1 MLVSGK
7 LFSELESRLEST
19 EELVMRLKQVLR
31 EATAKH
37 QNLLRHL
44 KLVED
49 EGNQAQYD
57 GQHKIPH
64 YNHLDSLHR

>member
-1 MLVSGK
+1 M
-7 LFSELESRLEST
+7 
-19 EELVMRLKQVLR
+19 EEQIGRQKQVLR

-49 EGNQAQYD
+49 ESSRVMYE
-57 GQHKIPH
+57 
-64 YNHLDSLHR
+64 DSKVVHTHSKEELHR